1 MVWIK
6 RILLFLTFRLKE
18 YLSVSF
24 SAAAGLVSPM
34 KALDGRDVSLMP
46 PDRFLLGGPLI
57 LRGFAPKSIEYS
69 ESNRLKNIPDKKLG
83 KTDACYLGGKAFW
96 RACAQLYFPM
106 PYLRR
111 KNTWVADNMKGMYRN
126 NLTFTIINCYF
137 FKPS

>member
-1 MVWIK
+1 MCS
-6 RILLFLTFRLKE
+6 LFTFRLKE
-18 YLSVSF
+18 YLSISF

-69 ESNRLKNIPDKKLG
+69 ESNRLKNIPEKKFG
-83 KTDACYLGGKAFW
+83 KSDACYLGGRAFW

-111 KNTWVADNMKGMYRN
+111 KNTWVADNMKGVYYI
-126 NLTFTIINCYF
+126 NLTFAIMNYNLIIL
-137 FKPS
+137 